1 MIMKKYLLFLLA
13 FLPMVLF
20 TACSSDDDDNV
31 INSSIVGTWTTSDI
45 TETTELAFNANGSV
59 IENSTLK
66 RNGAI
71 REYIGSYSVNNDK
84 LTINWE
90 KYRDFNS
97 VSKEWSDYTTDRETV
112 IITFTIKDKTLTFV
126 SMEGETTY
134 SPIYYTR
141 K

>member
-1 MIMKKYLLFLLA
+1 MKKYLLFLLA
-13 FLPMVLF
+13 FLPMVVF
-20 TACSSDDDDNV
+20 TACSSDDNDNV
-31 INSSIVGTWTTSDI
+31 VNSPIVGTWTTSNI

-71 REYIGSYSVNNDK
+71 REYTGSYSVDNDK

-97 VSKEWSDYTTDRETV
+97 VSREWSDYTTDRETV
-112 IITFTIKDKTLTFV
+112 VITFTIKDKTLTFV
-126 SMEGETTY
+126 SMEGEATF
-134 SPIYYTR
+134 SPTYYTR